1 MDLVSLIRQK
11 RQTLI
16 SIFLI
21 FLVIGLLFVLTQEF
35 KYGTKSKLL
44 VIQEG
49 AGRVDPFSV
58 SRSVEYLSDLLTRV
72 VHSNSF
78 FEDVMNSD
86 FDIDTGYF
94 GPNSIKQMKTWK
106 KTVSAKSLD
115 DSGIININVYHKD
128 NYQASQIALA
138 VNHVLIAKH
147 QSYHGLGSSVKISVI
162 DQPVSSAY
170 PVKPNLPLALVIIIA
185 VSLFFGLIYI
195 YIFPERK
202 YDIHFF
208 GQRNNSQI
216 RKKGGSN
223 NLNNAQNY
231 YRQNYNQENDL
242 NRINNISAVRN
253 FNQGNYPKDLDDLN
267 SLNPISDSISRNNSN
282 NNFANNNL
290 NNNLGNNNFNNRNN
304 QVSDRPVNNQINDD
318 REQYLN
324 LKKSGDIDNLFQ

>member
-11 RQTLI
+11 RQTLV

-86 FDIDTGYF
+86 FDIDKGYF
-94 GPNSIKQMKTWK
+94 GSNSIKQMKTWK

-115 DSGIININVYHKD
+115 DSGIININVYHQD
-128 NYQASQIALA
+128 SYQAGQIALA

-147 QSYHGLGSSVKISVI
+147 QSYHGLGSSVKINVI

-170 PVKPNLPLALVIIIA
+170 PIKPNLPLALVIIIA

-195 YIFPERK
+195 YLFPEKK

-208 GQRNNSQI
+208 GGKNNNQS
-216 RKKGGSN
+216 RKKGHTN
-223 NLNNAQNY
+223 NLNNIQNY

-242 NRINNISAVRN
+242 SRINNIPAVRN
-253 FNQGNYPKDLDDLN
+253 FNQGNYPKDLEDLN
-267 SLNPISDSISRNNSN
+267 SLNPISDSISSN
-282 NNFANNNL
+282 NFNNNL
-290 NNNLGNNNFNNRNN
+290 NNNVDRRNYDSRNNSSLENRNN
-304 QVSDRPVNNQINDD
+304 NQINNDD